1 MNNHSSIKSIDIT
14 NLSYQTKFRLNKI
27 IKEDYFHSEVQQ
39 RKIIGKKLR
48 KYVATFDYFDKVLIG
63 LSSTAAG
70 ISIIFFA
77 SVIGVPTEIASA
89 SVTRVLSLKTGT
101 MKKVLEI
108 TRNKVLEITRNKK
121 KKHDKNFM
129 LSKSKLNN
137 IENIISQASIDLET
151 SHEELKK
158 NC

>member
-108 TRNKVLEITRNKK
+108 TRNKK

-137 IENIISQASIDLET
+137 IENLISQASIDLET

>member
-27 IKEDYFHSEVQQ
+27 IKEDYFHSEVQE
-39 RKIIGKKLR
+39 RKIMSKTLR
-48 KYVATFDYFDKVLIG
+48 KYFATFDYFDKVLIA
-63 LSSTAAG
+63 LSSTAGG
-70 ISIIFFA
+70 ISIFFFA
-77 SVIGVPTEIASA
+77 SVIGVPAGIVSA

-101 MKKVLEI
+101 IKKVLEI
-108 TRNKVLEITRNKK
+108 KRNKK

-129 LSKSKLNN
+129 LNKSKLKN
-137 IENIISQASIDLET
+137 IENLISQASIDLET
-151 SHEELKK
+151 SHEEFWK